1 VLAALLPSRR
11 IESDGNVCAGVAF
24 FTKHMEFHMTRYS
37 RWLSAAVMT
46 IAVSSAAPAASVTGW
61 DGTWSGAWGGKST
74 EATSVTVAGKR
85 VVSYEYQGVSHP
97 VTNSKLTA
105 TRITY
110 EDQGN
115 AVTLTKTSNTTA
127 HAALHSGQGDA
138 TAELTR
144 Q

>member
-1 VLAALLPSRR
+1 MTRSSLWLLAAAMITAFSSGAL
-11 IESDGNVCAGVAF
+11 AGSTA
-24 FTKHMEFHMTRYS
+24 
-37 RWLSAAVMT
+37 
-46 IAVSSAAPAASVTGW
+46 GW
-61 DGTWSGAWGGKST
+61 DGTWRGAWGGKAS

-97 VTNSKLTA
+97 VANSNVTPAK
-105 TRITY
+105 ITY

-115 AVTLTKTSNTTA
+115 TVTLIKKGDSTA
-127 HAALHSGQGDA
+127 FAALHSDQGDA